1 MEPSRLSYIK
11 SCKDTIFDEMVLQ
24 VAHQNGV
31 PLMAAGW
38 DSVLAEIE
46 LEVESLLMRPFGM
59 SGKLSRRGGEL
70 PHCASRSVHTFK
82 SIDAFSGTS
91 RLCKMPYACRTGLRR
106 SLNQRAKWGT
116 EGGSVVFGE
125 CE

>member
-1 MEPSRLSYIK
+1 MMQKEPSRLSYIE

-38 DSVLAEIE
+38 DTVLSEIE

-59 SGKLSRRGGEL
+59 SGQPTPEIEGMARMGRKLDNEARSPRAANDWQAAL
-70 PHCASRSVHTFK
+70 PMAV
-82 SIDAFSGTS
+82 
-91 RLCKMPYACRTGLRR
+91 
-106 SLNQRAKWGT
+106 
-116 EGGSVVFGE
+116 
-125 CE
+125 